1 LIFFIT
7 RLTLFKTKLLAPGR
21 FDLFP
26 RCLITK
32 HETHEKIMT
41 TINTAIFLPAQ
52 ERQKDN
58 INIIPAKV
66 ITDLGLAEIQA
77 FKLTSIAGLNVTSNS
92 EQ

>member
-1 LIFFIT
+1 
-7 RLTLFKTKLLAPGR
+7 
-21 FDLFP
+21 
-26 RCLITK
+26 
-32 HETHEKIMT
+32 MT